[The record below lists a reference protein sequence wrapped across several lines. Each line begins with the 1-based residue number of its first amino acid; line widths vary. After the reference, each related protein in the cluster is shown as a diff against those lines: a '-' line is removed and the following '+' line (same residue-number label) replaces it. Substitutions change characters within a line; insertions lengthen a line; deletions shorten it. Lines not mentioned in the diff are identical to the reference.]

1 MSVPAP
7 TQIRRCNADYRWTV
21 KKVTA
26 FLRALAACGMVAQ
39 AAREVGMSRKAA
51 YALKARLADRRFQDM
66 WALAVRTGRAARAE
80 ARMAQSPWGPAGLEG
95 FAHLRGRL
103 AAAQGDTL
111 PAQGDTLA
119 RKVTF

>member
-1 MSVPAP
+1 MTTPAP

-51 YALKARLADRRFQDM
+51 YALKARLPDQRFQDM
-66 WALAVRTGRAARAE
+66 WALALRTGRAARAE
-80 ARMAQSPWGPAGLEG
+80 ARQVPSPWGPAGLEG
-95 FAHLRGRL
+95 FAHLRRRP

-111 PAQGDTLA
+111 PAQGDTSD